1 MFRFSQRSNQRME
14 GINVSLLLIAHEALK
29 ITKIDFGIPHLGG
42 FRTAQEQRQLF
53 DDGKTKADGLINLS
67 NHQSGNALDFYAW
80 VDGKPSWEK
89 EHLAQVA
96 CAFFQVA
103 SKLDEKIEWGGL
115 WHSIVDMPH
124 IQLIL
129 KDK

>member
-1 MFRFSQRSNQRME
+1 VFRFSQRSNQRME

-29 ITKIDFGIPHLGG
+29 ILGG

-124 IQLIL
+124 IQLIA